1 MFKYLIAAFLFVGLS
16 AEAIAQRHKD
26 PRSYYR
32 EFQSQSR
39 RIQMKTMRYL
49 EASVKGEEPRR
60 VSKMRE
66 MVIEQLK
73 DSKRELD
80 RVGAY
85 QGDEVLQREYLKGL
99 DKFIKA
105 FEKNFVEADKLVES
119 ANESFED
126 RMKYFEAQNEAEAE
140 MIDALYI
147 MEEAENYFAKT
158 YDVDLRRDPED
169 KRRFDKLDL
178 LSVYMRELSI
188 PFYRVDAQIQSFIAA
203 AEARKGDTLN
213 DIVHDLRKATSESLD
228 DLQDVPQF
236 DGKEWLEDEVRNY
249 LEEITEEMD
258 ETIQPLA
265 DQLSNNF
272 LPEDEYEDA
281 QEDLRRFKEW
291 QADRVADFKQTKADI
306 VERYLE
312 E

>member
-1 MFKYLIAAFLFVGLS
+1 MFKYFIAAFLFVGLS
-16 AEAIAQRHKD
+16 AETFAQRHKD

-85 QGDEVLQREYLKGL
+85 QDDEVLQREYLKGL

-105 FEKNFVEADKLVES
+105 FEKSFVEADKLVES
-119 ANESFED
+119 ANESFEA

-188 PFYRVDAQIQSFIAA
+188 PFYRVDAQIQSFISA
-203 AEARKGDTLN
+203 AEARKADTLN
-213 DIVHDLRKATSESLD
+213 DIVHALRKATSESLD

-291 QADRVADFKQTKADI
+291 QADRVADFKQTKTDI